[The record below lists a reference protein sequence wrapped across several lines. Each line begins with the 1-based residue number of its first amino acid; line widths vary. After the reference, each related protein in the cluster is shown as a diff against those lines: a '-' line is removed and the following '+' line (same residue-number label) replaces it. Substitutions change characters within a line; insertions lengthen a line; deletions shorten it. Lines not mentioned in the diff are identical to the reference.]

1 MRLNDF
7 MEKIDQ
13 QAKQMEMIGFKGDVL
28 FTSIQ
33 QFVDKQIFKLTTG
46 EMNDDEK
53 KVIESLHD
61 KAKTKN
67 ALEKYRSMKNSGNV
81 NPEELAK
88 EILK

>member
-1 MRLNDF
+1 MRLTDF
-7 MEKIDQ
+7 MEKINQ
-13 QAKQMEMIGFKGDVL
+13 QAKQMEMIGFKDDVL

-33 QFVDKQIFKLTTG
+33 QFVDKQIFKLTTN

-53 KVIESLHD
+53 KVINSLHE
-61 KAKTKN
+61 KANIKN
-67 ALEKYRSMKNSGNV
+67 ALEKYRSMQSSGNI